1 MNAETYNRI
10 LVKLQEFVRSWHDNL
25 HQTESER
32 LIDKNAVID
41 KIETLKC
48 KNVEPR
54 PIVDFPNGF
63 YTVGTPEAD
72 MIGFTADLY
81 WGNFSRE
88 DNKLFFQYVGSL
100 HRNEGNVQRLYKS
113 LIDGG
118 WDLYIVR
125 PNEIMQHICIKFG
138 LTLETSRHVMGRFTE
153 YYNEPC
159 WSKP

>member
-1 MNAETYNRI
+1 MNAEHYNKI
-10 LVKLQEFVRSWHDNL
+10 LSDLQNYIGDWHSYSHPN
-25 HQTESER
+25 TSKCY
-32 LIDKNAVID
+32 IDKGIIINHID
-41 KIETLKC
+41 ALKI
-48 KNVEPR
+48 KNMEPI
-54 PIVDFPNGF
+54 PIIDFPDGF
-63 YTVGTPEAD
+63 YQVGSSEATS
-72 MIGFTADLY
+72 IGFSNELF

-88 DNKLFFQYVGSL
+88 GNKLFFQYVGSL
-100 HRNEGNVQRLYKS
+100 HRNEGNVQRLYKA

-138 LTLETSRHVMGRFTE
+138 LTLESPHHVMGRFTE